1 MNSILR
7 YVGKGV
13 LLAYVLIAGACA
25 TTVANDPRD
34 PLEGFNRG
42 VYSFNQAI
50 DNALFDPL
58 GKLYQAITPDF
69 VDKGVT
75 NFFSNLNDIAVVVN
89 DLLQFKINQA
99 LSDATRF
106 IFNSTIG
113 LAGFFDV
120 SAGIDMPKHDE
131 DFGQTL
137 AVWGFGSGPYLMI
150 PLFGPSSIRDVT
162 GHVVDRGVLNP
173 VFYINDD
180 ALMAGLLTLNY
191 VDFKADLLSAKKLVG
206 EAAVDEYEF
215 VKNAYF
221 EKRDNQIHDRTHPVY
236 PGDEEE

>member
-1 MNSILR
+1 MRRNMKYAGR
-7 YVGKGV
+7 GA
-13 LLAYVLIAGACA
+13 LLAYAMITGACA

-58 GKLYQAITPDF
+58 SKVYQAITPDF

-75 NFFSNLNDIAVVVN
+75 NFFSNMNDIAVVAN
-89 DLLQFKINQA
+89 DVLQFKINQA
-99 LSDATRF
+99 LTDAIRF
-106 IFNSTIG
+106 IYNSTAG

-120 SAGIDMPKHDE
+120 SSAIDMPKHDE

-137 AVWGFGSGPYLMI
+137 AVWGISSGPYLMV
-150 PLFGPSSIRDVT
+150 PFFGPSSFRDVT
-162 GHVVDRGVLNP
+162 GNIVDRGILNP
-173 VFYINDD
+173 IFYIDD
-180 ALMAGLLTLNY
+180 EALKAGLLTLNY
-191 VDFKADLLSAKKLVG
+191 VDFKADLLSAKKLVS

-215 VKNAYF
+215 VKNAF
-221 EKRDNQIHDRTHPVY
+221 FDKRDNQIHDRTTSVY
-236 PGDEEE
+236 PGDEE